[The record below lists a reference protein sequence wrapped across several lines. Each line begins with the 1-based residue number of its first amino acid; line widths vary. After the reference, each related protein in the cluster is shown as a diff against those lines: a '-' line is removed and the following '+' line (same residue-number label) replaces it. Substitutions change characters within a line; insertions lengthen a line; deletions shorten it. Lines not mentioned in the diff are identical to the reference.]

1 MKGVIYGV
9 ILILFIVLGFLF
21 IPRMFMDTS
30 KPVDFTMIQRESVPE
45 KILDIM
51 DKYEDQERALAV
63 KYEDKI
69 YVIVTRGE
77 KEYGINM
84 DKISAIERVFLEIS
98 MQSLKRVFENQGYK
112 IEYPNNM
119 NEENNEENIKNIIED
134 FKAKNLVTY
143 ENGCEVILLDKYNM
157 PPYII

>member
-1 MKGVIYGV
+1 MEIKFNMKGVIYGE

-21 IPRMFMDTS
+21 IPKMFMDTS

-84 DKISAIERVFLEIS
+84 DKIVIDKVDGKTIMTVNITYKNKEKSYPFVVAETNLD
-98 MQSLKRVFENQGYK
+98 SLPDK
-112 IEYPNNM
+112 IQLNSQV
-119 NEENNEENIKNIIED
+119 EEK
-134 FKAKNLVTY
+134 
-143 ENGCEVILLDKYNM
+143 
-157 PPYII
+157 

>member
-1 MKGVIYGV
+1 MEIKFNMKGVIYGV

-21 IPRMFMDTS
+21 IPKMFMDTS

-84 DKISAIERVFLEIS
+84 DKIVIDKADGKTIMTVNITYKNKEKSYPFVVAETNLD
-98 MQSLKRVFENQGYK
+98 SLPDK
-112 IEYPNNM
+112 IQLNSQV
-119 NEENNEENIKNIIED
+119 EEK
-134 FKAKNLVTY
+134 
-143 ENGCEVILLDKYNM
+143 
-157 PPYII
+157 

>member
-1 MKGVIYGV
+1 MEIKFNMKGVIYGV

-84 DKISAIERVFLEIS
+84 DKIVIDKVDGKTIMTVNITYKNKEKSYPFVVAETNLD
-98 MQSLKRVFENQGYK
+98 SLPDK
-112 IEYPNNM
+112 IQLNSQV
-119 NEENNEENIKNIIED
+119 EEK
-134 FKAKNLVTY
+134 
-143 ENGCEVILLDKYNM
+143 
-157 PPYII
+157 

>member
-1 MKGVIYGV
+1 MEIKFNMKGVSYGV

-84 DKISAIERVFLEIS
+84 DKIVIDKVDGKTIMTVNITYKNKEKSYPFVVAETNLD
-98 MQSLKRVFENQGYK
+98 SLPDK
-112 IEYPNNM
+112 IQLNSQV
-119 NEENNEENIKNIIED
+119 EEK
-134 FKAKNLVTY
+134 
-143 ENGCEVILLDKYNM
+143 
-157 PPYII
+157 